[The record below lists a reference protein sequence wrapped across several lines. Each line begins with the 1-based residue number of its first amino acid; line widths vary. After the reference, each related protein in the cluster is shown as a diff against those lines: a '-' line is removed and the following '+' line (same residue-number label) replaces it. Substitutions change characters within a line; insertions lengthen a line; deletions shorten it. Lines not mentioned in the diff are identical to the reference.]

1 MWRCH
6 VIEECTLWPKKKKKH
21 VGMVI
26 KLLPNLLSLFQNA
39 SMKQN
44 YFLRKNYFFIFL
56 NRSNLLI
63 LKIIF
68 FKKIKYNFNT
78 FSSKKILYY
87 NTKYTTNPR
96 NSKISKGVSKFW
108 FRRVGSKIWLK
119 LSIIF
124 LLKKKKLTNQKSFQI
139 S

>member
-1 MWRCH
+1 MA
-6 VIEECTLWPKKKKKH
+6 KKKKKH

-56 NRSNLLI
+56 DRFNLLI

-68 FKKIKYNFNT
+68 LKKIKYNFNT
-78 FSSKKILYY
+78 FSSKKTLYY
-87 NTKYTTNPR
+87 NTK
-96 NSKISKGVSKFW
+96 
-108 FRRVGSKIWLK
+108 
-119 LSIIF
+119 
-124 LLKKKKLTNQKSFQI
+124 
-139 S
+139 